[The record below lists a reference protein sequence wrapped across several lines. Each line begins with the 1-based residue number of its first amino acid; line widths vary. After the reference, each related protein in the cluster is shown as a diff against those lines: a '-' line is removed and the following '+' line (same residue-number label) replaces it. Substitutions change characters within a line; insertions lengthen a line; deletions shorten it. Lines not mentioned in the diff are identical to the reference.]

1 MTQNKNNRKAQDK
14 PRLPLTV
21 TRPEL
26 IINGSD
32 DSFRELVHASL
43 AFASRLQSVREGYAE
58 IIGLT
63 GPQYTILI
71 SVGHLHNHG
80 KLGVKKLAEHL
91 CQSGT
96 FVTTEVNKLVSAGLV
111 RKDKDK
117 NDGRRVNLTTT
128 KKAQSLLSKLSKIQ
142 QEVNDVHFGNLSA
155 EEFSSLRKIMFELV
169 SSTDLALSLL
179 RHLGAAHKL
188 NLGNDE

>member
-1 MTQNKNNRKAQDK
+1 MPLNDDDMNKS
-14 PRLPLTV
+14 LSPLTV

-26 IINGSD
+26 LVNGND
-32 DSFRELVHASL
+32 DEFRELVHASL
-43 AFASRLQSVREGYAE
+43 AFSTRLQSVRDGYAE

-71 SVGHLHNHG
+71 SIDHLQSNH
-80 KLGVKKLAEHL
+80 KLGVKELAEHL

-96 FVTTEVNKLVSAGLV
+96 FVTTEVNKLVKAKLV
-111 RKDKDK
+111 RKDKDA

-128 KKAQSLLSKLSKIQ
+128 KKSQILLSTLSKIQ
-142 QEVNDVHFGNLSA
+142 QEVNNVHFGSLSKK
-155 EEFSSLRKIMFELV
+155 EFEVMHKVMFGLV

-179 RHLGAAHKL
+179 KHLTTSHKL
-188 NLGNDE
+188 KSK